1 MILRT
6 QLEEPDPHSPAP
18 GKGGSCYGNR
28 RPACGDIRPD
38 LLDLL
43 QEQQEDGT
51 IRNRVREGDK
61 PALSSA
67 LVLTLL
73 AVVLSLAACSKSEAD
88 IAGKHEVVP
97 EVSPG
102 ALPALPQGIEGTT
115 LTIANARFETEQLV
129 LQVNQPAVLSVVN
142 HDNRAYRLR
151 IDQLVDGQPIAAAT
165 TTRVGFTTSKV
176 GTYAGHLL
184 EATNDTTLASLRVVV
199 EAPSGATH
207 R

>member
-1 MILRT
+1 MAIVALLVVIFALICLTCYRNNKKT
-6 QLEEPDPHSPAP
+6 ARSGTESVRDEPP
-18 GKGGSCYGNR
+18 
-28 RPACGDIRPD
+28 
-38 LLDLL
+38 
-43 QEQQEDGT
+43 
-51 IRNRVREGDK
+51 
-61 PALSSA
+61 LSSV

-73 AVVLSLAACSKSEAD
+73 AVVLSLAACSKSGAD
-88 IAGKHEVVP
+88 IAGKPQAVP

-102 ALPALPQGIEGTT
+102 ALPALSQGIEGTT
-115 LTIANARFETEQLV
+115 LTITDARFETEPLV

-165 TTRVGFTTSKV
+165 TTRVGFTTPKV

-199 EAPSGATH
+199 EAPSGAAH
-207 R
+207 S

>member
-1 MILRT
+1 MAIIALICLACYRNNKKT
-6 QLEEPDPHSPAP
+6 AQSGTESVRGEPP
-18 GKGGSCYGNR
+18 
-28 RPACGDIRPD
+28 
-38 LLDLL
+38 
-43 QEQQEDGT
+43 
-51 IRNRVREGDK
+51 
-61 PALSSA
+61 LSSA

-73 AVVLSLAACSKSEAD
+73 VVVLSLVACSNSEAD
-88 IAGKHEVVP
+88 IAGKPQAVP

-115 LTIANARFETEQLV
+115 LTIANARFETEEVV

-142 HDNRAYRLR
+142 RDNRAYRLQ
-151 IDQLVDGQPIAAAT
+151 IDQLVDGQLIGSAI
-165 TTRVGFTTSKV
+165 TTRVGFTTPKV